1 MIMISL
7 IYAIGAIMMLVTL
20 VIGTVYFKADKSTV
34 VIALMDSIFLAIF
47 WPASIIY
54 IIYIWGD

>member
-1 MIMISL
+1 MISL
-7 IYAIGAIMMLVTL
+7 IYAIGAVMMLITL
-20 VIGTVYFKADKSTV
+20 VIGTIDFKADKSSI
-34 VIALMDSIFLAIF
+34 VIALMDSIFLATF